1 MVVDAALLERV
12 LDQDELQPCFQ
23 PLVELRTGRLIG
35 FELLARWR
43 HPDLGLILPDGF
55 IEVAEQTDQLGR
67 LTHQILRK
75 AFLSAPVLPEPL
87 RLSVN
92 FSPVQLKDLNLPEEI
107 FKTAQESSFPMSR
120 LTIEITETALVESAE
135 TAEEITRQLKAMG
148 CRLVLDD
155 FGTGYS
161 NFKHLQTMNFDGLK
175 IDKSFTANITRTRES
190 RKIVAALIGLGQS
203 LGLTTVAEGIE
214 SEEQAGLLLY
224 LGCDAGQ
231 GWHFGHPV
239 PAAEVQEVVRALPQP
254 PVPIQMPEY
263 GDQKFS
269 SLESLPVQRLAQLQA
284 IYDGAPVGLCFL
296 NRSLTYVSVNR
307 CFAEINDVPALS
319 MIGQSV
325 KARFPHWFPLYEP
338 YLLRALGGEAL
349 EAIEI
354 TRPSLTGGENQTL
367 LLSYEPAWD
376 EAHEVI
382 GISMAVMDISQRKRN
397 EAALLESEER
407 YRMIIDLNPQM
418 PWILNMEGGIID
430 YGSRWNELT
439 GMTRESSLGLGWLD
453 ALHAEDVGPT
463 MAIIES
469 ALKAREPFDFEYR
482 IKRPGGDLM
491 WMRTRGAPRFDPDG
505 EVHRYYGSVENIDS
519 TKEMQASLRRCQQK
533 LRDLGA
539 ADLTS

>member
-1 MVVDAALLERV
+1 MVIDASVLERV
-12 LDQDELQPCFQ
+12 LDQDELLPCFQ

-35 FELLARWR
+35 FELLARWQ
-43 HPDLGLILPDGF
+43 HPELGLILPDGF
-55 IEVAEQTDQLGR
+55 IEMAEQTDQLGR

-92 FSPVQLKDLNLPEEI
+92 LSPVQLRDVSLPEEI
-107 FKTAQESSFPMSR
+107 LKTAQQSNFPMNR
-120 LTIEITETALVESAE
+120 LTIEITETALVDNEQQ
-135 TAEEITRQLKAMG
+135 AEEITRQLKGMG

-175 IDKSFTANITRTRES
+175 IDKSFTADITRTRDS

-239 PAAEVQEVVRALPQP
+239 PAAKVQEVVSALPQR
-254 PVPIQMPEY
+254 PVPTPLAEH
-263 GDQKFS
+263 GDQDFS

-296 NRSLTYVSVNR
+296 NRSLMYVSVNR
-307 CFAEINDVPALS
+307 CFAVINDVTALS
-319 MIGQSV
+319 LIGQSV
-325 KARFPHWFPLYEP
+325 EARFPQWFPLYEP
-338 YLLRALGGEAL
+338 YLVRALGGEAL

-354 TRPSLTGGENQTL
+354 TRPSMTGGPGQTL
-367 LLSYEPAWD
+367 LISYEPAWD

-382 GISMAVMDISQRKRN
+382 GISMAIMDISQRKRN
-397 EAALLESEER
+397 EAALRESEER
-407 YRMIIDLNPQM
+407 YRTIIDLNPQVPFIFDCDGNVVDFGVQWQRM
-418 PWILNMEGGIID
+418 TGLTRDQTLGRGYIQAIHPEDRDKVSQALKEGAREGRPFDVEWRMRLEDGSFRWMRSRSTAKLGPYGEVLHYYGTAEDID
-430 YGSRWNELT
+430 DYKQLEEALRKC
-439 GMTRESSLGLGWLD
+439 RES
-453 ALHAEDVGPT
+453 HP
-463 MAIIES
+463 
-469 ALKAREPFDFEYR
+469 
-482 IKRPGGDLM
+482 
-491 WMRTRGAPRFDPDG
+491 
-505 EVHRYYGSVENIDS
+505 
-519 TKEMQASLRRCQQK
+519 
-533 LRDLGA
+533 
-539 ADLTS
+539 